1 MLRLIVPLTF
11 VIINFP
17 YLHASLCK
25 NPDISSSAS
34 YTTQDGMVVAEIAFI
49 SEFTLKCSNN
59 ENGLSLYGEVDG
71 KILPIMKVEGGNK
84 YQISW
89 TEEIKKARSGE
100 YVISIYDEEG
110 YSNIRKAIRSG
121 EDPKAI
127 SPLTTVSLN
136 YSGAYLGPWVNS
148 EFLAAVLLISAWYVA
163 FVHKS
168 KLLS

>member
-1 MLRLIVPLTF
+1 MFKSLILLALTQLPF
-11 VIINFP
+11 I
-17 YLHASLCK
+17 YASLCK
-25 NPDISSSAS
+25 DPEVSSSS

-49 SEFTLKCSNN
+49 SEFTLECGQNVD
-59 ENGLSLYGEVDG
+59 GLSLYGEVNG
-71 KILPIMKVEGGNK
+71 KIFPVMKVDGHKK

-100 YVISIYDEEG
+100 YVINIYDEEG

-127 SPLTTVSLN
+127 APLTVVTLN

-148 EFLAAVLLISAWYVA
+148 EFLAAVSLISAWYVA

>member
-1 MLRLIVPLTF
+1 MWYLIFLLNCLNIPF
-11 VIINFP
+11 
-17 YLHASLCK
+17 LHALLCK
-25 NPDISSSAS
+25 DPEVVTSS

-49 SEFTLKCSNN
+49 SEFSLHCSNKVT
-59 ENGLSLYGEVDG
+59 GLTLYGELDG
-71 KILPIMKVEGGNK
+71 HILPIMKVDGKTK

-89 TEEIKKARSGE
+89 TEEIKKAHSGD
-100 YVISIYDEEG
+100 YIINIFDEEG

-121 EDPKAI
+121 EDTK
-127 SPLTTVSLN
+127 SVTPLITLTLS

-148 EFLAAVLLISAWYVA
+148 EFLAAILLISAWYVA